1 MASDDKFKMASDAV
15 KSKAPLVTRFGQIVI
30 GPPGKD
36 GQQGGGGG
44 SGRIHYFWRGE
55 GMHYYP
61 ILVSGI
67 KLNIKDMC
75 RKSKK
80 FT

>member
-15 KSKAPLVTRFGQIVI
+15 KSKTPLVTRFGQIVI

-44 SGRIHYFWRGE
+44 GSGRIHYFWRGGRDALLPYFGE
-55 GMHYYP
+55 WDK
-61 ILVSGI
+61 I
-67 KLNIKDMC
+67 KHKGYV
-75 RKSKK
+75 
-80 FT
+80 